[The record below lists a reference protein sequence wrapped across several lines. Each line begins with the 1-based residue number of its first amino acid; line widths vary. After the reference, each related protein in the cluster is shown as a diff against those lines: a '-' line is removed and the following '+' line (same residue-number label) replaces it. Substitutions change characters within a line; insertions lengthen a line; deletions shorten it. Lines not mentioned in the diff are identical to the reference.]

1 MTEVERLRASLKQLA
16 DEAATA
22 VCQPRLFYEN
32 QGGRQQR
39 LGQAVAAARLDLLGV
54 DYAAVRIREVNR

>member
-1 MTEVERLRASLKQLA
+1 MTDNERLRMSLKQLA

-32 QGGRQQR
+32 EGGRQQR
-39 LGQAVAAARLDLLGV
+39 LGEAVARARLDVLGV
-54 DYAAVRIREVNR
+54 EYETVRIREVGG